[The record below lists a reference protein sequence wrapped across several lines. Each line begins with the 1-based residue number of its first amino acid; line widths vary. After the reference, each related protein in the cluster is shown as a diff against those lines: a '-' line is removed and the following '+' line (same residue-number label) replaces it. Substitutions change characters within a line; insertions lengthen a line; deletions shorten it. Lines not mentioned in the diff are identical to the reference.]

1 MDAWFVKN
9 LMQHFRTLDM
19 VITSERR
26 VIQAEE
32 RERKRKTTLIVDT

>member
-1 MDAWFVKN
+1 
-9 LMQHFRTLDM
+9 MQRFRTLDM